1 MSQTVT
7 KSKVLPVLGFFVR
20 EYKSVQSTKE
30 DDPGK
35 IRIILEACKE
45 DVLTSE
51 GHNVGDVLKALN
63 LHQEATEPVALQVR
77 FIVEEIS
84 E

>member
-1 MSQTVT
+1 MNKVT
-7 KSKVLPVLGFFVR
+7 KSMVLPVVGFFVR

-35 IRIILEACKE
+35 IKIILEACKE
-45 DVLTSE
+45 DIKTAD
-51 GHNVGDVLKALN
+51 GHTVGDVLAALN

-77 FIVEEIS
+77 FVVEE
-84 E
+84 EV

>member
-1 MSQTVT
+1 MSKVVQ
-7 KSKVLPVLGFFVR
+7 SEVLPVVGFFVR

-45 DVLTSE
+45 DVKTAE
-51 GHNVGDVLKALN
+51 GHLVGDVLSALN
-63 LHQEATEPVALQVR
+63 LHQEAVEPVAIQVR
-77 FIVEEIS
+77 FIVNREIG
-84 E
+84 